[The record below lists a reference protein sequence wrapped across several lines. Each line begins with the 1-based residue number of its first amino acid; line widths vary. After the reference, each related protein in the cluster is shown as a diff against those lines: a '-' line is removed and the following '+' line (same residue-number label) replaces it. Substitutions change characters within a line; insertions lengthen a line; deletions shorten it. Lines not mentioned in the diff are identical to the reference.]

1 VRLLGVGVVRRRPNK
16 HPLDQHWIDFLGTNP
31 ISMLESED
39 IRTFRHDFLR
49 LVTIDQFMAWLDEE
63 DQQS

>member
-1 VRLLGVGVVRRRPNK
+1 
-16 HPLDQHWIDFLGTNP
+16 
-31 ISMLESED
+31 MLESED